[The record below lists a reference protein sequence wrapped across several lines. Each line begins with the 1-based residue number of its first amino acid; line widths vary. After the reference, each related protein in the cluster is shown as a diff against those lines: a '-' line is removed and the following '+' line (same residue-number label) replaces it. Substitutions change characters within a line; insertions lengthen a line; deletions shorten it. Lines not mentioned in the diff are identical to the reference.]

1 MALDQAYFDALRIEV
16 VKKKYCDADR
26 VEAVL
31 GDIRRQA
38 LEQDEENR
46 RLRKE
51 LAALASR
58 KEEIGEAILAAK
70 TVARQIIAEAQAPAA
85 AIRAGAE
92 ERRSELLDATAQE
105 ELVRRTEAC
114 YSRVRERLQSCID
127 ELNADWQD
135 YLCSLEDGETAPP
148 PADLDEKVGAIAREV
163 FAIDGEEESAAE
175 SVRG

>member
-16 VKKKYCDADR
+16 VKKKYYDADR

-51 LAALASR
+51 LAALVSR
-58 KEEIGEAILAAK
+58 REEIGEAILAAK
-70 TVARQIIAEAQAPAA
+70 TVARQIIAEAQAQAD
-85 AIRAGAE
+85 AIVTGAE
-92 ERRSELLDATAQE
+92 ERSR
-105 ELVRRTEAC
+105 ELVADAEQEARVRQTEAC
-114 YSRVRERLQSCID
+114 YSRVRERLQSCLE

-135 YLCSLEDGETAPP
+135 YLCALEDEPAAPP

-163 FAIDGEEESAAE
+163 FAIDGEEEGAAE
-175 SVRG
+175 SVQS